1 MDEKELVIKYLNGIS
16 KLEKYYSK
24 RHKKIDDYI
33 AVWRNLEKG
42 DEIEQLRFIFNNE
55 PKKMIKY
62 IGVIDF
68 INDVLISK
76 AINDKEHNSD
86 MKILFIKDYIEMF
99 TGYSRIDYLKDKDLS
114 KNIKELAEI
123 YFDLKEIEK
132 ELYLWLKQTQN
143 KVRYIDTSIKGLYI

>member
-1 MDEKELVIKYLNGIS
+1 
-16 KLEKYYSK
+16 
-24 RHKKIDDYI
+24 
-33 AVWRNLEKG
+33 
-42 DEIEQLRFIFNNE
+42 
-55 PKKMIKY
+55 
-62 IGVIDF
+62 
-68 INDVLISK
+68 
-76 AINDKEHNSD
+76 
-86 MKILFIKDYIEMF
+86 MF